1 VIRALVFDFDGLILD
16 TEVPIFTAWHEQ
28 FVAHGC
34 EPVTIEEWA
43 AEIGTVGGLD
53 MEALLVERSTMT
65 VDLTSAQARRRARRD
80 ELLSAETVRPGVHAW
95 IADARSRG
103 WPVAIASSS
112 DREWITM
119 HLGRLDIRD
128 SFDAVVCAGGDCAAK
143 PEPDVYLAACT
154 ALRVGPNEALAIEDS
169 PHGITAA
176 KRAGLKCVAVP
187 NAITAQLDT
196 SHADVVL
203 ESLAAA
209 SIADVLAR
217 LSL

>member
-1 VIRALVFDFDGLILD
+1 MIRALVFDFDGLILD

-43 AEIGTVGGLD
+43 VEIGTIGGLD
-53 MEALLVERSTMT
+53 MEALLVERATTS
-65 VDLTSAQARRRARRD
+65 VDLAAAQDQRRARRD
-80 ELLSAETVRPGVHAW
+80 ELLAVETVRPGVHAW
-95 IADARSRG
+95 IEDAQSRG
-103 WPVAIASSS
+103 WSVAIASSS
-112 DREWITM
+112 DAEWISM

-128 SFDAVVCAGGDCAAK
+128 CFDAVVCAGGDIAAK
-143 PEPDVYLAACT
+143 PEPDVYLAACA
-154 ALRVGPNEALAIEDS
+154 ALHVDPAEALAIEDS

-176 KRAGLKCVAVP
+176 KRAGLWCVAVP

-203 ESLAAA
+203 ESLANA
-209 SIADVLAR
+209 SIDDVLAHMR
-217 LSL
+217 R

>member
-34 EPVTIEEWA
+34 QPVTIEEWA
-43 AEIGTVGGLD
+43 VEIGTIGGLD
-53 MEALLVERSTMT
+53 MEALLVERATT
-65 VDLTSAQARRRARRD
+65 KVDLVVAQEQRRARRD
-80 ELLSAETVRPGVHAW
+80 ELLASETVRPGVHAW
-95 IADARSRG
+95 IRDAQLRG
-103 WPVAIASSS
+103 WPIAIASSS
-112 DREWITM
+112 SRAWIDT

-128 SFDAVVCAGGDCAAK
+128 AFDVVVCAGDGFAAK
-143 PEPDVYLAACT
+143 PEPDTYLAACA
-154 ALRVGPNEALAIEDS
+154 ALGVDPGDALAIEDS
-169 PHGITAA
+169 PHGIAAA
-176 KRAGLKCVAVP
+176 KRAGLWCVAVP

-209 SIADVLAR
+209 SIADVVAR
-217 LSL
+217 F